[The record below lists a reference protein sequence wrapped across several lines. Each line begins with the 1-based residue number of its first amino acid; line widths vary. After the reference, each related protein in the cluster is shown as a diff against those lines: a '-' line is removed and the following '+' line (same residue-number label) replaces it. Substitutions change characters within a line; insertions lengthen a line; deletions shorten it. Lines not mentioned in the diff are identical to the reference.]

1 MKPPLV
7 DNTFLLKKFPGK
19 GGWTYASIPEVLQDK
34 TAPFGWVKVCG
45 SIENYEFK
53 QFKLMPMGDGSLF
66 FPVRAEIRKK
76 IKKEAGDEVR
86 IILYSDLSALEI
98 PNELL
103 VEIPEELLVC
113 LKDEPRAHERF
124 LGLSE
129 GKQKEIIDW
138 ISQAKKEETK
148 VERIASSIEKLLK

>member
-1 MKPPLV
+1 MKSSLPLV
-7 DNTFLLKKFPGK
+7 DNIYLLKKFPGK

-45 SIENYEFK
+45 SIDNYEFK
-53 QFKLMPMGDGSLF
+53 QFKLMPMGDGTLF

-86 IILYSDLSALEI
+86 IILYPDLSAIEI
-98 PNELL
+98 PK
-103 VEIPEELLVC
+103 ELLVC
-113 LKDEPRAHERF
+113 LNDEPRAYERF
-124 LGLSE
+124 LTLTE

-138 ISQAKKEETK
+138 ISQAKKE
-148 VERIASSIEKLLK
+148 ALLY

>member
-1 MKPPLV
+1 MTSNPPLV
-7 DNTFLLKKFPGK
+7 NNTYLLKKLPGK

-34 TAPFGWVKVCG
+34 TAPFGWVKVRG
-45 SIENYEFK
+45 TIDDYEFK
-53 QFKLMPMGDGSLF
+53 HFKLMPMGDGTLF

-76 IKKEAGDEVR
+76 IKKEAGDEVH
-86 IILYSDLSALEI
+86 IILYQDLSAIEI
-98 PNELL
+98 PDELL
-103 VEIPEELLVC
+103 IC
-113 LKDEPRAHERF
+113 LKDEPLAHKRF
-124 LGLSE
+124 LSLTE

>member
-1 MKPPLV
+1 LKITSNPPLV
-7 DNTFLLKKFPGK
+7 NNKYLLKKFPGK

-45 SIENYEFK
+45 TIDDYEFK
-53 QFKLMPMGDGSLF
+53 HFKLMPMGDGTLF

-86 IILYSDLSALEI
+86 IILYPDLSAIEI
-98 PNELL
+98 PQ
-103 VEIPEELLVC
+103 ELLVC
-113 LKDEPRAHERF
+113 LNDEPRAYERF
-124 LGLSE
+124 LTLTE

>member
-1 MKPPLV
+1 MKSSPPLV
-7 DNTFLLKKFPGK
+7 DNLYLLKKFPGK

-45 SIENYEFK
+45 SIDDYEFK
-53 QFKLMPMGDGSLF
+53 HFKLMPMGDGTLF

-86 IILYSDLSALEI
+86 IILYPDLSVLEI
-98 PNELL
+98 PQ
-103 VEIPEELLVC
+103 ELLVC
-113 LKDEPRAHERF
+113 LKDEPLAYERF
-124 LGLSE
+124 LALTE

>member
-1 MKPPLV
+1 MKTNIPLV
-7 DNTFLLKKFPGK
+7 ENIYLLKKFPGK

-45 SIENYEFK
+45 YIDDYEFK
-53 QFKLMPMGDGSLF
+53 HFKLMPMGDGTLF

-86 IILYSDLSALEI
+86 IILYPDLSAL
-98 PNELL
+98 
-103 VEIPEELLVC
+103 EIPEELLVC
-113 LKDEPRAHERF
+113 LKDEPLAHERF

-138 ISQAKKEETK
+138 IAQAKKEETK

>member
-1 MKPPLV
+1 MNIPLV
-7 DNTFLLKKFPGK
+7 NNKYLLKKFPGK

-45 SIENYEFK
+45 TIDDYEFK
-53 QFKLMPMGDGSLF
+53 HFKLMPMGDGTLF
-66 FPVRAEIRKK
+66 FPVKAEIRKK
-76 IKKEAGDEVR
+76 INKEAGDEVH
-86 IILYSDLSALEI
+86 IILYQDLSAIEI
-98 PNELL
+98 PDELL
-103 VEIPEELLVC
+103 IC
-113 LKDEPRAHERF
+113 LKDEPLAHKRF
-124 LGLSE
+124 LSLSE

>member
-1 MKPPLV
+1 MTSNPPLV
-7 DNTFLLKKFPGK
+7 NNTYLLKKFPGK

-34 TAPFGWVKVCG
+34 TAPFGWVKVRG
-45 SIENYEFK
+45 TIDDYEFK
-53 QFKLMPMGDGSLF
+53 HFKLMPMGDGTLF

-76 IKKEAGDEVR
+76 IKKETGDEVH
-86 IILYSDLSALEI
+86 IILYQDLSAIEI
-98 PNELL
+98 PDELL
-103 VEIPEELLVC
+103 IC
-113 LKDEPRAHERF
+113 LKDEPLAHKRF
-124 LGLSE
+124 LSLSE

>member
-7 DNTFLLKKFPGK
+7 DNLYLLKKFPGK

-45 SIENYEFK
+45 SIDNYEFK
-53 QFKLMPMGDGSLF
+53 QLKLMPMGEGTLF

-76 IKKEAGDEVR
+76 IKKEAGDEVH
-86 IILYSDLSALEI
+86 IILYPDLSAIEI
-98 PNELL
+98 PQ
-103 VEIPEELLVC
+103 ELLVC
-113 LKDEPRAHERF
+113 LKDEPLAYERF
-124 LGLSE
+124 LTLTE

-138 ISQAKKEETK
+138 ISQAKKEGTK
-148 VERIASSIEKLLK
+148 VERIASSIDKLLK